1 MGVTCVVEA
10 PAGWFD
16 SRAAGGL
23 RESVVGNSGRGSV
36 AAGVTD
42 TTGAVVGCSFAA
54 SVGARED
61 GAFTVDRI
69 VLR

>member
-42 TTGAVVGCSFAA
+42 TTGVVVG
-54 SVGARED
+54 
-61 GAFTVDRI
+61 
-69 VLR
+69 